1 MTISKRTIQ
10 LTAAG
15 GVLVLFFLCS
25 LVTGGASFFL
35 PEQKNWG
42 LTAIAAF
49 LPMILGLG
57 LAVAAYFV
65 AGRMIKDETDS
76 PPASAPAPSAN
87 IFDDATPA
95 PVLPAKKVNK
105 YLFRWLLIG
114 LAGLLLVG
122 IDAIAFVIWRWEVLE
137 LVAIE
142 ILVAIMLMG
151 IYFLIGWIQS
161 RPRNWM
167 EDTGWPAI
175 SGLSLL
181 ATVGFFVIAVGGPA
195 LGATLADWFG
205 KILPGTAIF
214 GTILGYIVWVAI
226 GVGGLYFYNHFI
238 DGSPSK
244 GVIAVT
250 IALPILV
257 ITAFFGFGLIEA
269 IAGSFAKVWLL
280 YAILAAILTAIS
292 VDQAGLWESGVI
304 LPIVSVGAFAVAWT
318 VSWAILSA
326 VGAAFGMYGQGATI
340 VAVVISYGIYLSWE
354 RSSGEGGGS

>member
-214 GTILGYIVWVAI
+214 
-226 GVGGLYFYNHFI
+226 